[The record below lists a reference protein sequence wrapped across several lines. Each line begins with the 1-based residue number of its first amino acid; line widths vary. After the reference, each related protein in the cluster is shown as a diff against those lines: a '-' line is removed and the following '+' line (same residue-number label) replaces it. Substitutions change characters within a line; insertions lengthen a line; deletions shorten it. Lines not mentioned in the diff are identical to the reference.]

1 MTDLLPHL
9 DILRQFFGERLQTEV
24 SLKRYTAAR
33 IGGRADVLVTA
44 GSADELA
51 YTVERLWLLGIPF
64 IMLGSGSNVL
74 VADSGVRQVV
84 ILNRAKK
91 VHFDTQSEPPSVW
104 VESGVNLG
112 ALARRAAALGL
123 SGLEWACDIPGTVG
137 GAVYGNAGAHSA
149 DISGNLLLAEIL
161 HLNLSGGAEK
171 HEILREKW
179 TVDRF
184 EYAYRTSLIKREPG
198 RYVILAAQL
207 GLSASTSGTVSA
219 KMVEYKRARQDSQ
232 PSGASMGSIFKN
244 PGGDYAGRLIEA
256 AGLKGMRIGKVE
268 VSRKHANFFISH
280 DSATASDYLALIRL
294 AQQKVQE
301 KFDLCL
307 ELEIELLG
315 DWSGK

>member
-33 IGGRADVLVTA
+33 IGGSADVLVTA

-244 PGGDYAGRLIEA
+244 PVDDYAGRLIEA

>member
-244 PGGDYAGRLIEA
+244 PVGDYAGRLIEA

>member
-33 IGGRADVLVTA
+33 IGGSADVLVTA

-244 PGGDYAGRLIEA
+244 PVGDYAGRLIEA